1 MKKVELVNEVY
12 KLNKQ
17 IKDLKTNPQRAVE
30 DILGREIKYI
40 DYNTLTDDGR
50 LAIYN
55 EAQLLLKNR
64 VFQSLV
70 GKVENGSKINGEI
83 AKNII
88 EQISRYS
95 KSFDEVRDLRMT
107 INGVELIRQY
117 AEQIQDPRKQKEN
130 VTTDPFSE
138 ENIYNSI

>member
-1 MKKVELVNEVY
+1 MKLKLLIAALSTKVELVNEIY
-12 KLNKQ
+12 KLNKE

-30 DILGREIKYI
+30 DILGREIKYL
-40 DYNTLTDDGR
+40 DVSKLTDEGR

-55 EAQLLLKNR
+55 EAQLLLRNR

-70 GKVENGSKINGEI
+70 GK

-95 KSFDEVRDLRMT
+95 KNFDEVRDLRMT

-117 AEQIQDPRKQKEN
+117 AEDIQDPRQQVKKA
-130 VTTDPFSE
+130 TDNPFE
-138 ENIYNSI
+138 EDNIYNSI